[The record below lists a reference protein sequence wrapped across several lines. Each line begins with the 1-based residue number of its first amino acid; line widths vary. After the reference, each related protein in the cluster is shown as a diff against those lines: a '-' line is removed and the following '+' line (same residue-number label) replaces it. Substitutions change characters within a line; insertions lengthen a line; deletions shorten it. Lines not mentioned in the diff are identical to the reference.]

1 MTRLAK
7 SSRFPIA
14 CVLPLACVSW
24 LLAQEAERSEPAPP
38 PVLRVQNIS
47 VVVDVVVTGRDNR
60 PVVDLGPEDFE
71 ILEDGVV
78 QPIETFRAVS
88 PEGARSGDVL
98 DREQEFSAQ
107 TRPDEQ
113 LELAREPNLIILLLD
128 YATTEFTNQN
138 YVREAAS
145 RYVKERLGPNDLM
158 AVFRV
163 GMSLQFVQGFTN
175 DRVELLAALE
185 KQEAAGSMYAADQA
199 LLADFAQTAQ
209 DRVEL
214 LTTQIN
220 SLSGAQGF
228 APLGSGAIVD
238 LLNLQLMQAQQIE
251 GTHYANLSYS
261 REQQSR
267 PVIGAIET
275 IARGVRHIPGR
286 KTLIFFSQGFSVP
299 YTVERALY
307 RAIEEANRNNVA
319 VYPIDSGGLQWRAP
333 AMEGELYDISALRAG
348 DRVKAFGGLS
358 QFDRA
363 REIGS
368 DQKDSTLRYIAAAT
382 GGLFLRHTN
391 DLLSA
396 MERVDADVRSHYLL
410 TYRPTNLNFDGQ
422 FRDIQVKVGEK
433 NLTVRHRSGYW
444 AIPPGASMLSAEEY
458 QSLIAAN
465 GKAVRDPLP
474 LYAHAAHFPAGMGE
488 FDVHLTVE
496 VPNSDVRPQKL
507 DDATFLHVTAT
518 GLVLDQFGDVV
529 TSFRG
534 PSRVQVSQKSLE
546 TLQMVR
552 FDTRFRLS
560 PGAYSVLVHARD
572 PVSGRA
578 SFQQRSLRLEPMAG
592 SPSVSSLVLAKDSD
606 LTRMRGEDHLSVEGI
621 YLNPTA
627 SRRFRSEES
636 LVYLVNLYN
645 PGLDGSPRKTRLQL
659 ETGIWRHGRLMHRQV
674 EVIQES
680 NVRTHPVP
688 HVQLARFLNL
698 SALQPGAYILR
709 TRLLDEIAESECTS
723 QAAFWVR

>member
-1 MTRLAK
+1 MAK
-7 SSRFPIA
+7 SSLFPFA
-14 CVLPLACVSW
+14 CVLALACVNW
-24 LLAQEAERSEPAPP
+24 LFAQEAERSEPAPP
-38 PVLRVQNIS
+38 HVLRVQNLS

-60 PVVDLGPEDFE
+60 PAVGLGPEDFE
-71 ILEDGVV
+71 ILENGVV
-78 QPIETFRAVS
+78 QPIENFRAVS
-88 PEGARSGDVL
+88 AEVPQGSEDLADRGAPSHQRQAAERV
-98 DREQEFSAQ
+98 
-107 TRPDEQ
+107 
-113 LELAREPNLIILLLD
+113 ELPREPNLIVLLLD

-145 RYVKERLGPNDLM
+145 RYVKERLGPDDLM

-163 GMSLQFVQGFTN
+163 GMSLQFVQGFTG
-175 DRVELLAALE
+175 DRDELLAALE

-199 LLADFAQTAQ
+199 LLTDFAQAAQ

-410 TYRPTNLNFDGQ
+410 TYRPTNLNFDGE
-422 FRDIQVKVGEK
+422 FRDIQVKVGGK

-496 VPNSDVRPQKL
+496 VPNSDIRPQIL
-507 DDATFLHVTAT
+507 DDTTFLHVTAT

-546 TLQMVR
+546 TLQMIR

-560 PGAYSVLVHARD
+560 SGAYSLLVHARD
-572 PVSGRA
+572 PVSGRE

-627 SRRFRSEES
+627 SRRFRPDES

-645 PGLDGSPRKTRLQL
+645 PGLEGSEGRTRLKL
-659 ETGIWRHGRLMHRQV
+659 ETGIWRQGKLLHRQE
-674 EVIQES
+674 EVIQEGTL
-680 NVRTHPVP
+680 RPRPIP
-688 HVQLARFLNL
+688 HLQVARFLDL
-698 SALQPGAYILR
+698 SDLRPGSYILR
-709 TRLLDEIAESECTS
+709 ARLLDEISESECNS
-723 QAAFWVR
+723 QAAFSIGER